1 MTTNNLSRAM
11 ATVLLFTA
19 ACKGDF
25 AAGITNTGGTGGTG
39 GSAPKAGAVQDGG
52 RPNAQEAGPST
63 DTGSASC
70 DPFQLVPLTLAT
82 VLGAGQNTD
91 GTLYVIDRPQ
101 EAGSERVFVSSGG
114 TLQRQYSAGSGVTGD
129 GNGGFSYTYSLANH
143 VPPLTLR
150 LDTNAAGPTA
160 MGVFEGTLTTK
171 TFTIGQQ
178 GSVLT
183 LVPASQVAT
192 LPAVDIAPL
201 IDYSATLSDGRAL
214 LVVSSIQSSGYYGF
228 YRVFFGTTNRML
240 ERSVTTVN
248 RDVNLTT
255 IRFSVDGVVAVA
267 NFPVTTPGVPGSA
280 TLTIDNT
287 KLPLTLQATTSPPT
301 GYAYACLGDSS
312 TDAGVDGLPVRP
324 FDGPPVCRAPSPDYG
339 PTSVFPFLPNGTP
352 AATTT
357 CPAACGDSAWPALD
371 YPNID
376 TALPYGSCEPGT
388 PSCEAGGRVPC
399 GCNTS
404 SGPIHDFTCSCEGGA
419 WTCGIRVAGMAM
431 CMPCPDAGV
440 GSLDLD
446 RR

>member
-1 MTTNNLSRAM
+1 
-11 ATVLLFTA
+11 
-19 ACKGDF
+19 
-25 AAGITNTGGTGGTG
+25 
-39 GSAPKAGAVQDGG
+39 
-52 RPNAQEAGPST
+52 
-63 DTGSASC
+63 
-70 DPFQLVPLTLAT
+70 
-82 VLGAGQNTD
+82 
-91 GTLYVIDRPQ
+91 
-101 EAGSERVFVSSGG
+101 
-114 TLQRQYSAGSGVTGD
+114 
-129 GNGGFSYTYSLANH
+129 
-143 VPPLTLR
+143 
-150 LDTNAAGPTA
+150 
-160 MGVFEGTLTTK
+160 
-171 TFTIGQQ
+171 
-178 GSVLT
+178 
-183 LVPASQVAT
+183 
-192 LPAVDIAPL
+192 
-201 IDYSATLSDGRAL
+201 
-214 LVVSSIQSSGYYGF
+214 
-228 YRVFFGTTNRML
+228 
-240 ERSVTTVN
+240 
-248 RDVNLTT
+248 
-255 IRFSVDGVVAVA
+255 
-267 NFPVTTPGVPGSA
+267 VPGSA

-404 SGPIHDFTCSCEGGA
+404 SGPIHDFTCSCESGA

-431 CMPCPDAGV
+431 CMPCTDAGV